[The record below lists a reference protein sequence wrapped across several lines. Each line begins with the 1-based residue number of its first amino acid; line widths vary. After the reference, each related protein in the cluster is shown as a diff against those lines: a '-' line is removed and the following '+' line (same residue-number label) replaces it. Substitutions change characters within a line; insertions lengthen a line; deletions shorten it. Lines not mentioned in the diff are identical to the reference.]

1 VNICKISRF
10 IVVGLSFLFTF
21 QAMAAIQVVVR
32 DSGGSEELI
41 ELYSNYHALVIGA
54 SDYQTGWRDLPNAV
68 SDAREVSA
76 LLKDLGWNVDLLENP
91 DGKTLNLKLN
101 DLIVSTAS
109 DQEKAVLVWFSGHG
123 HTEVRADGSPFGYL
137 VPVDSPDPYSD
148 RAGFLG
154 TAISMDRIKS
164 VSTQLRAKHVLMMF
178 DSCFSGTLFS
188 ATRAMSPSPYIKRK
202 VEGQVRQYIT
212 AGQAEETVPDRSVF
226 KQSFID
232 GVQDGEADFNQD
244 GYITGTELGSY
255 LTEKVANYTN
265 GAQNPLF
272 GKIQNPYLNKGDFV
286 FLNPAYDDQVSQ
298 NPQAKPREMDR
309 RVLDLAFWQEIKS
322 SSDPAL
328 YEEYLNQFPQ
338 GVFSGLATIRLAK
351 LRAPKDSG
359 HSATTVDSKSVW
371 CATNDLVLSM
381 SKYYCDARSGKSYS
395 SEQQAQAE
403 HQRLKKK
410 TTTASSSSRVWCASP
425 YRAFSTSKKYC
436 NSKNWKSFS
445 TKTQAQREHQ
455 RLKGTATPSTASAE
469 RERIEALLTRALT
482 AFDTDRL
489 IDPPEENALTL
500 YRAALDLDPTN
511 QRARNGIGNIT
522 AFYLRQAR
530 DALSQNEL
538 SNAARSLQIAKAV
551 DPTHA
556 GVDTLIEHLQ
566 RREYLVTEQ
575 QRLQAEADARIA
587 KAREMVNE
595 HEAVSAFGALAWA
608 IQQRVSSNWSEP
620 GDFSGMSVAFL
631 VKVDRDGNVISA
643 TITKKSGDARLDES
657 AENAIFKSSPLPFPT
672 EPRYYEYLK
681 EFNFVFKP

>member
-10 IVVGLSFLFTF
+10 IVVGLLLLFTF
-21 QAMAAIQVVVR
+21 QAMAAIQVVIR

-41 ELYSNYHALVIGA
+41 DLYSNYHALVIGA
-54 SDYQTGWRDLPNAV
+54 GDYQTGWRDLPNAV

-123 HTEVRADGSPFGYL
+123 HTEGRADGSPFGYL

-272 GKIQNPYLNKGDFV
+272 GKIQNPYLNRGDFV
-286 FLNPAYDDQVSQ
+286 FLNPAYDDEVSQ
-298 NPQAKPREMDR
+298 NPQAKPREVDR
-309 RVLDLAFWQEIKS
+309 RVLDLTFWQEIKS

-338 GVFSGLATIRLAK
+338 GVFSGLATIRMAK
-351 LRAPKDSG
+351 LHAPKDSG
-359 HSATTVDSKSVW
+359 HSA
-371 CATNDLVLSM
+371 
-381 SKYYCDARSGKSYS
+381 G
-395 SEQQAQAE
+395 SE
-403 HQRLKKK
+403 KK
-410 TTTASSSSRVWCASP
+410 TQETRQGDRDEIEA
-425 YRAFSTSKKYC
+425 
-436 NSKNWKSFS
+436 
-445 TKTQAQREHQ
+445 
-455 RLKGTATPSTASAE
+455 ASAF
-469 RERIEALLTRALT
+469 R
-482 AFDTDRL
+482 
-489 IDPPEENALTL
+489 
-500 YRAALDLDPTN
+500 
-511 QRARNGIGNIT
+511 
-522 AFYLRQAR
+522 
-530 DALSQNEL
+530 
-538 SNAARSLQIAKAV
+538 
-551 DPTHA
+551 
-556 GVDTLIEHLQ
+556 
-566 RREYLVTEQ
+566 
-575 QRLQAEADARIA
+575 
-587 KAREMVNE
+587 
-595 HEAVSAFGALAWA
+595 ALAWA
-608 IQQRVSSNWSEP
+608 IQDQVSSNWNEA
-620 GDFSGMSVAFL
+620 GDFSGLSVSFL
-631 VKVDRDGNVISA
+631 VKVDRDGNVISS
-643 TITKKSGDARLDES
+643 TITKKSGDARLDKS
-657 AENAIFKSSPLPFPT
+657 AENAIFKASPLPFPT
-672 EPRYYEYLK
+672 EPHYYEYLK